1 MQFRPMRQ
9 LVSRAFA
16 CYSML
21 VLMGCR
27 ALDVAGEGS
36 ACNET
41 LTGAVTAQ
49 ISCRSATSGW
59 TSESNH
65 GWVAIAQTLS
75 PALTVGIPFAGEP
88 QVRTY
93 TLSDI
98 GGALGG
104 VTLEPG
110 WFAGKNFLP
119 TGVIDTLGSYTLTLT
134 SVRLLSSNG
143 IAKSF
148 VVHGELTATLKE
160 TYTGGGI
167 GGTVILHAT
176 F

>member
-1 MQFRPMRQ
+1 
-9 LVSRAFA
+9 
-16 CYSML
+16 ML
-21 VLMGCR
+21 LLMGCR
-27 ALDVAGEGS
+27 AVDVLGNGS

-49 ISCRSATSGW
+49 ISCRPPTSSW
-59 TSESNH
+59 ASESNR
-65 GWVAIAQTLS
+65 GWVSIAQTLS
-75 PALTVGIPFAGEP
+75 PAVSVDIPVVGEP
-88 QVRTY
+88 QVRSY

-104 VTLEPG
+104 VTLETG
-110 WFAGKNFLP
+110 WFAGQNFLP
-119 TGVIDTLGSYTLTLT
+119 TGVMGRLGSYTLTLT

-143 IAKSF
+143 TTKSF
-148 VVHGELTATLKE
+148 VVHGELTATLEE

>member
-1 MQFRPMRQ
+1 MR
-9 LVSRAFA
+9 VPRVAA
-16 CYSML
+16 YSML

-27 ALDVAGEGS
+27 AVDVLGDGS

-49 ISCRSATSGW
+49 VSCLPATSGW
-59 TSESNH
+59 ASDR
-65 GWVAIAQTLS
+65 GWVSIAQTLS
-75 PALTVGIPFAGEP
+75 PKVTVEIPFAGEP
-88 QVRTY
+88 QVRSY

-110 WFAGKNFLP
+110 WFAGQNFLP
-119 TGVIDTLGSYTLTLT
+119 TGVMGTLGSYTLTLT

-143 IAKSF
+143 IGKSYI
-148 VVHGELTATLKE
+148 VHGELTATLKE